1 MYLPTYYMYLMHYTA
16 SLGRYLFMNDIYTL
30 ELKTQLNELHH
41 QHLLLLL
48 LHHHHL
54 LSNLS
59 EYT

>member
-1 MYLPTYYMYLMHYTA
+1 MYLMHYTA

-54 LSNLS
+54 LSSLS